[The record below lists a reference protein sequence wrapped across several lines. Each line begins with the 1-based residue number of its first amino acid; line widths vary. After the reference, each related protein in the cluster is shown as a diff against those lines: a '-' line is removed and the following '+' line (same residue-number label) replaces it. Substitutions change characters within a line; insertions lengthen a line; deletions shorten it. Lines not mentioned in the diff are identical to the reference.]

1 VKNAPMSDHSP
12 LPDRDTVDAVVLFDL
27 AITLIAKTDM
37 YPERVVERVVQWL
50 RDPARANDEQDRA
63 HAHAIADVLE
73 RVSGEQCASFIV
85 LCRYRNEDSVDGVDR
100 GYVQSPRRTFSSRN
114 EAEQYADWHRRVSSR
129 EPIIVALTKR
139 SA

>member
-1 VKNAPMSDHSP
+1 MPVDHSP

-37 YPERVVERVVQWL
+37 YPERIVERVVRWL

-63 HAHAIADVLE
+63 HAYAIADVLE
-73 RVSGEQCASFIV
+73 RISGEPYANFIV
-85 LCRYRNEDSVDGVDR
+85 LCRSSIEEGGNG
-100 GYVQSPRRTFSSRN
+100 GYEQATRRTFSSRY
-114 EAEQYADWHRRVSSR
+114 EAAQYADGISASR
-129 EPIIVALTKR
+129 EPIIVALTER